1 MKRIKTTIYYLFLF
15 SLIVQLLPLKVYSNE
30 YIEAQSSSLIK
41 GYISNK
47 SFQPLK
53 LKVFKIEDDFSAF
66 TDRNLEDNTLVPKI
80 NMKLIAES
88 VEDYFITINEEKI
101 FIPKS
106 TQFSGYI
113 SEITPPKK
121 FNRRGLFKVVFD
133 HAVCPGGKNLYL
145 KSMITSSSH
154 ATVYNPFSHLGKTTL
169 NLLGGSLAGALFS
182 YQLGGIGLIA
192 ATHGYSLACGA
203 AAGGFIGTLS
213 GAVTSGKEASIEPGT
228 ELLVLPVDEV
238 SLKQMGQVAC
248 KMPDINAQIVN
259 EEINKSVDVEI
270 LSTKRKNDL
279 LGEYLLSIVAKIK
292 NNSNEKYNL
301 NNFYLRDS
309 QGKEYSVTFADL
321 DDDLLENLEPNETKT
336 VKLHFYV
343 DHPKAS
349 HWLILKNKTLS
360 GDIGKWEININS

>member
-1 MKRIKTTIYYLFLF
+1 MTLIKTTICYLLLI
-15 SLIVQLLPLKVYSNE
+15 SLIIQLFALKVFSNE
-30 YIEAQSSSLIK
+30 NTESQSSSLIK

-47 SFQPLK
+47 VFQPLK
-53 LKVFKIEDDFSAF
+53 LKVFKIEDNFSSF

-80 NMKLIAES
+80 NMKLNAES
-88 VEDYFITINEEKI
+88 VDDYSISLNGEKI

-106 TQFSGYI
+106 THFFGYI
-113 SEITPPKK
+113 SELTPPKK

-133 HAVCPGGKNLYL
+133 RAVCPGGESLYL
-145 KSMITSSSH
+145 KTRITSSSH
-154 ATVYNPFSHLGKTTL
+154 VSSYNPLSHLGKTTL

-182 YQLGGIGLIA
+182 YQLGGLGLA
-192 ATHGYSLACGA
+192 AASHGYSLAAGA
-203 AAGGFIGTLS
+203 AVGGFVGILS
-213 GAVTSGKEASIEPGT
+213 GAYSDGKAASIEPGT

-238 SLKQMGQVAC
+238 SLKQMEQVAC
-248 KMPDINAQIVN
+248 KEPNNNEQTVT

-270 LSTKRKNDL
+270 LSTKQKNDL
-279 LGEYLLSIVAKIK
+279 LGEHLLSIDAKIK
-292 NNSNEKYNL
+292 NNSDENYTL

-309 QGKEYSVTFADL
+309 QGKEYSASFADFN
-321 DDDLLENLEPNETKT
+321 DDLFENLEPNETKT
-336 VKLHFYV
+336 IKLHFYV